1 MRLTW
6 RDFGS
11 HPLPLPSPSAHA
23 CMPARSPPAGIE
35 ATLLYATNEK
45 VDALNFTKLR
55 ALPGEEVVY
64 DACDEGSEPHL
75 TQVLACLIGRRWF
88 VGGGGD
94 GGRERGLVE
103 IYYIRICIH
112 TIHCLQP
119 QHQNS

>member
-1 MRLTW
+1 
-6 RDFGS
+6 
-11 HPLPLPSPSAHA
+11 
-23 CMPARSPPAGIE
+23 MPARSPPAGIE

-75 TQVLACLIGRRWF
+75 TQVLACLLGWEEEQEICGWG
-88 VGGGGD
+88 V
-94 GGRERGLVE
+94 GRERGLVE

-119 QHQNS
+119 